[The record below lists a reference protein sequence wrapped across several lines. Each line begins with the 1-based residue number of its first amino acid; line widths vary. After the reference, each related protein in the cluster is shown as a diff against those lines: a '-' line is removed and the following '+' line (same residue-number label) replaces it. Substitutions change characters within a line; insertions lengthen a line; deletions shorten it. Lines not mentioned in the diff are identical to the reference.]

1 MTNNIYYNED
11 QKGKLEQWLRVSNP
25 EKVIENAKHYF
36 NDPNIKVFLSTS
48 KNSKYAIYD
57 PINKKLV
64 HFGNIDYYDYTKH
77 QDPTRRENYLK
88 QALNIKGNWRDNPYS
103 PNNMAV
109 TQAVNLLWNWNKK
122 NLI

>member
-11 QKGKLEQWLRVSNP
+11 QEGKLEQLSRVSNP

-36 NDPNIKVFLSTS
+36 NDPDVKVFVSTR

-64 HFGNIDYYDYTKH
+64 HFGNIDYYDYTRH
-77 QDPTRRENYLK
+77 QDPTRRENYLRR
-88 QALNIKGNWRDNPYS
+88 ASNIKGNWRDNPYS
-103 PNNMAV
+103 PNNMAIH
-109 TQAVNLLWNWNKK
+109 LLWT
-122 NLI
+122 